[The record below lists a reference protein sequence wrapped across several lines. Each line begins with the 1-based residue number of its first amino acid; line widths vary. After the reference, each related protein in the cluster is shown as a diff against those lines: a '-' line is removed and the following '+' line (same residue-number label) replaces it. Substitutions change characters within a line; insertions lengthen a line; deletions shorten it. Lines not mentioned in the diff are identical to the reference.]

1 MQGGWVARATQPPRT
16 PRGSVDPSAPQMCRY
31 RGAACGG
38 CGVLFREGESTQGC
52 GPCLV
57 HRRESCVEAATRS
70 WRKAVTVRAQE
81 GAVGIE
87 DERVSQATAD
97 DARAYSIWTRL
108 EREFVFGE
116 SRGAGG
122 VLLPRHSR
130 ARFLEFVHWM
140 AADSTRAAHLE
151 DVRCAVGVFVPETRL
166 ADWSADREVAEELRR
181 LIEGRRERASDEA

>member
-1 MQGGWVARATQPPRT
+1 MWSVLGAQARELRRGGYSVLAQGGDGKGAR
-16 PRGSVDPSAPQMCRY
+16 
-31 RGAACGG
+31 
-38 CGVLFREGESTQGC
+38 
-52 GPCLV
+52 
-57 HRRESCVEAATRS
+57 
-70 WRKAVTVRAQE
+70 E

-87 DERVSQATAD
+87 GERVSQATAD

-151 DVRCAVGVFVPETRL
+151 DVRRAVSVFVPETRL

-181 LIEGRRERASDEA
+181 LIEGRRERESIR